1 MIGKERDNYPLIA
14 LSSSYLSRSL
24 EFLIYYSLL
33 ADSTVVFPHTK
44 KWQQYIFW
52 NNNKKD
58 FEYVIC
64 TNAQNNAYNL
74 LGSWTFQ
81 RKLINALED

>member
-1 MIGKERDNYPLIA
+1 MTMIGKERDNYPLIA

-44 KWQQYIFW
+44 NGNSISFETTT
-52 NNNKKD
+52 KKTLNMS
-58 FEYVIC
+58 YAPMHKIMRII
-64 TNAQNNAYNL
+64 Y
-74 LGSWTFQ
+74 
-81 RKLINALED
+81 